1 MNRMNAKRSSTLL
14 SRGPF
19 RIEFPRPLCLL
30 RSPVIAIAGSL
41 CVVTF
46 STNCSALQT
55 TEATTTDPVRT
66 HAVLGNYY
74 YLPRGE
80 VKVTGAKG
88 SDNTFVVTI
97 SSVLEPDPKHRY
109 FLSHKTNALYDD
121 DFKIEV
127 NDKGLLATVNLTVE
141 DKTPAII
148 GDIAG
153 IVANVLKLG
162 AGTDP
167 NRSAAAE
174 DGEPKPFSVVF
185 DPFDS
190 SDIQKA
196 NNVLSKANFVLDE
209 PTHATLTHPNTT
221 FEKKGGL
228 RLVDGVI
235 FHPPVPVT
243 ISLHPTKYSTQITKG
258 SVMLPDKHS
267 ILAFDLRRSP
277 FIKRTSELTFT
288 DGMLKSSHVIKPSQ
302 VAGILGIPKAILTA
316 IVPLPLELKQT
327 QINGLTADKNLIEA
341 RKALLAAQAPA
352 PSPTPPQ

>member
-1 MNRMNAKRSSTLL
+1 MKRMNDKRSNKLPRRRPFKRQFPKSLYLL
-14 SRGPF
+14 Q
-19 RIEFPRPLCLL
+19 PLG
-30 RSPVIAIAGSL
+30 VAIAGSL

-46 STNCSALQT
+46 LTNCSALQT
-55 TEATTTDPVRT
+55 TEATTTDPVRA

-74 YLPRGE
+74 YLPRGK

-97 SSVLEPDPKHRY
+97 SSVMEPDPQHRY
-109 FLSHKTNALYDD
+109 FLSHHTNTLYDD

-153 IVANVLKLG
+153 MVANVLKLA
-162 AGTDP
+162 AGMDT
-167 NRSAAAE
+167 NRSLGAE

-185 DPFDS
+185 DPFDPR
-190 SDIQKA
+190 DVQKA
-196 NNVLSKANFVLDE
+196 NDVLSKANFILDE
-209 PTHATLTHPNTT
+209 PTSATLTHPNTA
-221 FEKKGGL
+221 FAKKDGL
-228 RLVDGVI
+228 RSVDGVI

-243 ISLHPTKYSTQITKG
+243 ISLHPTKYSTQITEG
-258 SVMLPDKHS
+258 SLMLPDKHS

-302 VAGILGIPKAILTA
+302 IAGVLGIPKAILTA

-327 QINGLTADKNLIEA
+327 QINALTADKNLIEA